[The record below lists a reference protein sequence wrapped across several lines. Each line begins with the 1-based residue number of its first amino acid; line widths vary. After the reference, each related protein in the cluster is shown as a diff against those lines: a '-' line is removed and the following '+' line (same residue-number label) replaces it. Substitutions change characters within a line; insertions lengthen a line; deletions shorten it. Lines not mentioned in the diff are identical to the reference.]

1 VRTVHTPVATTHP
14 RKDTMSQRLYDEAE
28 TTRRQ
33 IHPDQDTATL
43 FSAATTRVVKVVA
56 EGDSWYDY
64 TPPNDVVASLRRG
77 PWPGRRYDIRGRP
90 AAGAYLNDMV
100 YHPRQLA
107 ETFQAIRE
115 HQPEVLLFSGGG
127 NDIAGPELFD
137 LLWHR
142 KAGGMA
148 AGQVVNNV
156 VLGGLINEIFAQ
168 AYRDFIDAVR
178 QCAADSGL
186 PRLPIIVHG
195 YDYAIPDGRGWLGG
209 AGPLPGPWLDPS
221 LRRKGWDRTTD
232 AVAREAAIRQ
242 LIDALNLMLAGLAAT
257 IPDLHYVDLRGT
269 LARADWAN
277 ELHPD
282 AAGFRRVTARIEQM
296 LRIVCP

>member
-1 VRTVHTPVATTHP
+1 MPQP
-14 RKDTMSQRLYDEAE
+14 LYEKSE
-28 TTRRQ
+28 TTRRMVY
-33 IHPDQDTATL
+33 PDVGAATL
-43 FSAATTRVVKVVA
+43 FASATTRTVRVVA
-56 EGDSWYDY
+56 EGDSWFSYFPAHDIIA
-64 TPPNDVVASLRRG
+64 TLRRG

-90 AAGAYLNDMV
+90 IAGAYLNDMV

-107 ETFQAIRE
+107 ETFQAIHE
-115 HQPEVLLFSGGG
+115 HQPEALLFSGGG

-142 KAGGMA
+142 QAGGMA
-148 AGQVVNNV
+148 AGQVVNSV
-156 VLGGLINEIFAQ
+156 VLGGLINEVLAQ

-178 QCAADSGL
+178 ECALDSGL
-186 PRLPIIVHG
+186 QRLPIIVHG

-242 LIDALNLMLAGLAAT
+242 LIDALNQMLAGLAAT
-257 IPDLHYVDLRGT
+257 IPGLHYVDLRGT
-269 LARADWAN
+269 LARGDWDN

-282 AAGFRRVTARIEQM
+282 AAGFRRVTERIEQA
-296 LRIVCP
+296 LRAAAP